1 MSAEDRR
8 EARELRDGLQEAFP
22 GYRVWLEEEAEA
34 TPAPEIIKAVR
45 ELIEDPE
52 SHWIHNHETLV
63 LPDWDG
69 GVIYVWSLRRRC
81 LIAVSKVSWG
91 PLREA

>member
-1 MSAEDRR
+1 MSAEERR
-8 EARELRDGLQEAFP
+8 EARELSERLLEAFP

-34 TPAPEIIKAVR
+34 TPAPEIVRAVR

-63 LPDWDG
+63 LPDWEG
-69 GVIYVWSLRRRC
+69 GVIYVWSLRRKC